1 MTRWLRR
8 VLIGAAALLLV
19 AVAGV
24 VAYAFTLPED
34 DLAVVEPGDLEVADA
49 AFGSWTVGTLEVT
62 LSADGLVVREA
73 GRTVWE
79 NPLDHAFLGAGR
91 GSVEVEE
98 HRGSFWPV
106 VGHTATWTDQRV
118 DAVEATAEQVRL
130 SGTLAGDRG
139 EVAWSATFSARPGGG
154 AVLAAEVPDAQ
165 SVALSS
171 GRSPE
176 AGVHGFG
183 EQFTDFDLDDRLL
196 PIVVREQGVGRGEQP
211 LSLLADLTEHS
222 AAGDATTTYAAV
234 ASWVTD
240 DLRGVAL
247 ADDRP
252 ASHAFAVAD
261 TRDDERV
268 TLEVWAPTL
277 EAELTAADSPAD
289 LVAARHVGSP
299 TLPAWTQQ
307 GAIVGIQGGTDAV
320 RRRVADLRASGAEV
334 AGVWLQDWTGRRTTD
349 FGDRL
354 WWTWQLDRER
364 YPGWERLVADLGRQ
378 GIRVTT
384 YVNPFL
390 VDARPKGDPDVR
402 NLYAEAADE
411 HYLVEHADGS
421 TYLLDQGGFDAALV
435 DLTDPEA
442 RDWYADVIA
451 EEVLGAGVAGFMADF
466 GEGLPF
472 DAKVEQGDP
481 RLLHNQWPRLWA
493 QTVRQ
498 ACEQAGQPDCLTWF
512 RSGSLGMGEDASL
525 FWNGDQLVDFGR
537 DDGMASALLGT
548 FSAGVSGWPLVHSD
562 VGGYT
567 SVDALVTDYVRDPRL
582 LQRWSELAAFGVVMR
597 THEGNRPADNPQVY
611 DDEQR
616 PGFARMTRVFAALE
630 PYRREVLAEAATRGL
645 PAIRHGWLVAPDTPA
660 AEVDSQFF
668 LGDSLLVAPVL
679 ERTGGGVEV
688 TFPPGRWRH
697 LITGRTYE
705 EGTAE
710 VDALPGRPAAF
721 IRTDHPLAEQLV
733 RDVQAAVDG
742 G

>member
-1 MTRWLRR
+1 
-8 VLIGAAALLLV
+8 VLIGAAVVLLV

-24 VAYAFTLPED
+24 VGYAFTLPED
-34 DLAVVEPGDLEVADA
+34 DVAVVEPGDLDVAETA
-49 AFGSWTVGTLEVT
+49 YGSWTVGTLEVT

-73 GRTVWE
+73 GRTVWD
-79 NPLDHAFLGAGR
+79 NPLDRAFLTAAR

-98 HRGSFWPV
+98 HRGYFWPAV
-106 VGHTATWTDQRV
+106 EHTATWNDQRV
-118 DAVEATAEQVRL
+118 TAVVANDEEVRLTGALSGDGSDADWEATFA
-130 SGTLAGDRG
+130 
-139 EVAWSATFSARPGGG
+139 ARPGGG
-154 AVLAAEVPDAQ
+154 ATLAVEVPDADA
-165 SVALSS
+165 VGLSS

-196 PIVVREQGVGRGEQP
+196 PILVREQGVGRGQQP
-211 LSLLADLTEHS
+211 LSLLADLTNRS
-222 AAGDATTTYAAV
+222 AAGDETTTYAAT

-247 ADDRP
+247 ADDVP

-277 EAELTAADSPAD
+277 AAELTAADSPAD
-289 LVAARHVGSP
+289 LVAARHAGAP
-299 TLPAWTQQ
+299 TLPEWTQH
-307 GAIVGIQGGTDAV
+307 GAIVGLQGGTETV
-320 RRRVADLRASGAEV
+320 RRRVAELRESGVAL

-364 YPGWERLVADLGRQ
+364 YPGWERLVADLRRQ

-390 VDARPKGDPDVR
+390 VDARPQGDPAIR
-402 NLYAEAADE
+402 NLFREAADE
-411 HYLVEHADGS
+411 HYLVEHRDGS

-442 RDWYADVIA
+442 RDWYVDVIA
-451 EEVLGAGVAGFMADF
+451 EEVLGSGSVGFMADF

-472 DAKVEQGDP
+472 DAKVERGDA
-481 RLLHNQWPRLWA
+481 RLLHNRWPRLWA
-493 QTVRQ
+493 QTVRD
-498 ACEQAGQPDCLTWF
+498 ACEQAGRPDCLTWF

-525 FWNGDQLVDFGR
+525 FWNGDQLVDFR
-537 DDGMASALLGT
+537 RADGLASALLGS

-562 VGGYT
+562 LGGYT
-567 SVDALVTDYVRDPRL
+567 SVDAVVKDYVRDPRL
-582 LQRWSELAAFGVVMR
+582 LQRWSEYAAFGVVMR
-597 THEGNRPADNPQVY
+597 THEGNRPDANLQVH
-611 DDEQR
+611 DEEER
-616 PGFARMTRVFAALE
+616 RGFARMTRVFAALA
-630 PYRREVLAEAATRGL
+630 PYRREVLAEARDRGL

-660 AEVDSQFF
+660 AEVDTQFF
-668 LGDSLLVAPVL
+668 LGDALLVAPVL

-688 TFPPGRWRH
+688 TFPPGRWTH
-697 LITGRTYE
+697 LVTGRTYG
-705 EGTAE
+705 EGTAG

-721 IRTDHPLAEQLV
+721 IRSDHPLADRLV
-733 RDVQAAVDG
+733 RDVQAAVG
-742 G
+742 GG